1 MDYTVL
7 NKNTGEVINI
17 IIWDGITDL
26 GMDESLEVVPC
37 TPEHRTE
44 WINKHSNNQASDS
57 QKELELLQ
65 LLLDKYRDQIS

>member
-7 NKNTGEVINI
+7 NKNTGEVENI

-26 GMDESLEVVPC
+26 GIDENIEVVPC

-44 WINKHSNNQASDS
+44 WINKFSNYQSNETE
-57 QKELELLQ
+57 KELELLQ
-65 LLLDKYRDQIS
+65 FLLDKYRDQIS